1 MLPTTTPEGEFSVF
15 IARKDDVEYDVSFA
29 CFEGAGADGA
39 DIPVAVVYHN
49 AQDRTSRST

>member
-1 MLPTTTPEGEFSVF
+1 MLPTATPEGEFSVF

-39 DIPVAVVYHN
+39 DIPVAEV
-49 AQDRTSRST
+49 